1 MNVTKNLQ
9 TGDKMTDYSNA
20 SKARV
25 EIPEEISLDTFK
37 ARAHTPLVEWEYPE
51 FQSLCPV
58 SDRHD
63 QGVVRIRYKPGEKI
77 LESKSVRD
85 YLMSWRNTRNWQEYI
100 TEEIA
105 DLLYKACDPVWLEV
119 TISWSPRG
127 GISARTVST
136 RGDMSPDRN
145 EF

>member
-9 TGDKMTDYSNA
+9 TGGKMTDYSNA
-20 SKARV
+20 SEARV
-25 EIPEEISLDTFK
+25 EIPEKVSLDTFK

-63 QGVVRIRYKPGEKI
+63 QGVVRIRYQPGEKI

-105 DLLYKACDPVWLEV
+105 DLLDKACDPVWLEV
-119 TISWSPRG
+119 AISWSPRG
-127 GISARTVST
+127 GISARTVSI
-136 RGDMSPDRN
+136 RGDIPPGRN